1 MKFSVSS
8 SVLSAHLQ
16 TISRV
21 INPKSPLPILDKF
34 LFTLEGKR
42 LTLTAADMETMM
54 QTFVDLDVA
63 EGSGSVALGSK
74 LLLDIL
80 KEFGD
85 MPLEFNVEDGTL
97 ATSIKSETG
106 VYNLVAED
114 GGEYPKMRSLAD
126 GANVLTIGTDIL
138 NTGLNRTIF
147 ATADDE
153 NRPAMNGIF
162 FDITMN
168 DVTFVGS
175 DAQKLSCV
183 RTISAR
189 GDKDCSFILPKKPT
203 NLLRAILS
211 KVNGNL
217 EIKFDEKN
225 AVFSFGNYVMVCR
238 LQEGKFPNYNSVI
251 PQNNPYKVTVDR
263 VSLLNTLRR
272 ISIFSNQALNL
283 VKVELMPN
291 KMTISAQDI
300 DFSISATEDLVCG
313 YDGEPMKIGFKSSL
327 LVEILSNLSCGEV
340 VLELADPSRAGLV
353 VPLEQDE
360 NEETRMLVMP
370 MMLND

>member
-1 MKFSVSS
+1 MKFSVLSS
-8 SVLSAHLQ
+8 ALSSHLQ
-16 TISRV
+16 MISRV

-54 QTFVDLDVA
+54 QTFIDLDSA

-74 LLLDIL
+74 LLLDTL

-97 ATSIKSETG
+97 ATSIKSESG

-114 GGEYPKMRSLAD
+114 GSEYPKMRTLGD
-126 GANVLTIGTDIL
+126 GANQLTLSTEVL
-138 NTGLNRTIF
+138 NMGLNRTVF

-153 NRPAMNGIF
+153 NRPSMNGIY

-168 DVTFVGS
+168 DLTFVGS
-175 DAQKLSCV
+175 DAQKLSCM

-189 GDKDCSFILPKKPT
+189 GEQDCGFILPKKPT
-203 NLLRAILS
+203 NLLRAIS
-211 KVNGNL
+211 PKVGGNL
-217 EIKFDEKN
+217 QVKFDDKN
-225 AVFSFGNYVMVCR
+225 AVFTFENYVMVCR
-238 LQEGKFPNYNSVI
+238 LQEGKYPNYKTVI

-283 VKVELMPN
+283 VKVELQPN
-291 KMTISAQDI
+291 RMTVSAQDI
-300 DFSISATEDLVCG
+300 DFSISATEDLVCS
-313 YDGEPMKIGFKSSL
+313 YDGDPMKIGFNSTL
-327 LVEILSNLSCGEV
+327 LVEILSNLPCDEV

-353 VPLEQDE
+353 VPLAQDE
-360 NEETRMLVMP
+360 NAETRMLVMP

>member
-1 MKFSVSS
+1 M
-8 SVLSAHLQ
+8 
-16 TISRV
+16 ISRV

-54 QTFVDLDVA
+54 QTFIDLDSA

-74 LLLDIL
+74 LLLDTL

-97 ATSIKSETG
+97 ATSIKSESG

-114 GGEYPKMRSLAD
+114 GSEYPKMRTLGD
-126 GANVLTIGTDIL
+126 GASQLTLSTEVL
-138 NTGLNRTIF
+138 NMGLNRTVF

-153 NRPAMNGIF
+153 NRPSMNGIY

-168 DVTFVGS
+168 DLTFVGS
-175 DAQKLSCV
+175 DAQKLSCM

-189 GDKDCSFILPKKPT
+189 GEQDCSFILPKKPT
-203 NLLRAILS
+203 NLLRAIS
-211 KVNGNL
+211 PKVGGNL
-217 EIKFDEKN
+217 QVKFDDKN
-225 AVFSFGNYVMVCR
+225 AVFTFENYVMVCR
-238 LQEGKFPNYNSVI
+238 LQEGKYPNYKTVI

-283 VKVELMPN
+283 VKVELQPN
-291 KMTISAQDI
+291 RMTVSAQDI
-300 DFSISATEDLVCG
+300 DFSISATEDLVCS
-313 YDGEPMKIGFKSSL
+313 YDGDPMKIGFNSTL
-327 LVEILSNLSCGEV
+327 LVEILSNLPCDEV

-353 VPLEQDE
+353 VPLAQDE
-360 NEETRMLVMP
+360 NAETRMLVMP

>member
-54 QTFVDLDVA
+54 QTFVDLDFA

-217 EIKFDEKN
+217 EIKFDDKN

>member
-34 LFTLEGKR
+34 LFTLEGKK

-54 QTFVDLDVA
+54 QTFVDLDSA

-74 LLLDIL
+74 LLLDTL

-85 MPLEFNVEDGTL
+85 IPLEFNVEDGTL
-97 ATSIKSETG
+97 ATSIKSESG

-114 GGEYPKMRSLAD
+114 GSEYPKMRSLAD
-126 GANVLTIGTDIL
+126 DANVLLIGTDVM
-138 NTGLNRTIF
+138 NVGLNRTVF

-189 GDKDCSFILPKKPT
+189 GEKDCSFILPKKPT
-203 NLLRAILS
+203 NLLRAILP
-211 KVNGNL
+211 KVDGNL
-217 EIKFDEKN
+217 EVKFDAKN
-225 AVFSFGNYVMVCR
+225 AVFNFENYVMVCR
-238 LQEGKFPNYNSVI
+238 LQEGKYPNYNSVI

-263 VSLLNTLRR
+263 LSLLNTLRR

-283 VKVELMPN
+283 VKVELFPN
-291 KMTISAQDI
+291 KMTVSAQDI
-300 DFSISATEDLVCG
+300 DFSISATEDLVCN

>member
-1 MKFSVSS
+1 MKFSVLSS
-8 SVLSAHLQ
+8 ALSSHLQ
-16 TISRV
+16 MISRV

-54 QTFVDLDVA
+54 QTFIDLDSA

-74 LLLDIL
+74 LLLDTL

-97 ATSIKSETG
+97 ATSIKSESG

-114 GGEYPKMRSLAD
+114 GSEYPKMRTLGD
-126 GANVLTIGTDIL
+126 GASQLTLSTEVL
-138 NTGLNRTIF
+138 NMGLNRTVF

-153 NRPAMNGIF
+153 NRPSMNGIY

-168 DVTFVGS
+168 DLTFVGS
-175 DAQKLSCV
+175 DAQKLSCM

-189 GDKDCSFILPKKPT
+189 GEQDCSFILPKKPT
-203 NLLRAILS
+203 NLLRAIS
-211 KVNGNL
+211 PKVGGNL
-217 EIKFDEKN
+217 QVKFDDKN
-225 AVFSFGNYVMVCR
+225 AVFTFENYVMVCR
-238 LQEGKFPNYNSVI
+238 LQEGKYPNYKTVI

-283 VKVELMPN
+283 VKVELQPN
-291 KMTISAQDI
+291 RMTVSAQDI
-300 DFSISATEDLVCG
+300 DFSISATEDLVCS
-313 YDGEPMKIGFKSSL
+313 YDGDPMKIGFNSTL
-327 LVEILSNLSCGEV
+327 LVEILSNLPCDEV

-353 VPLEQDE
+353 VPLAQDE
-360 NEETRMLVMP
+360 NAETRMLVMP

>member
-1 MKFSVSS
+1 MKFTVSS

-16 TISRV
+16 MISRV

-54 QTFVDLDVA
+54 QTFVDLEIA
-63 EGSGSVALGSK
+63 EGAGSVALGSK
-74 LLLDIL
+74 LLLDTL

-85 MPLEFNVEDGTL
+85 MPLEFNVEEGTL
-97 ATSIKSETG
+97 ATSIKSESG

-114 GGEYPKMRSLAD
+114 GGEYPKMRTLND
-126 GANVLTIGTDIL
+126 GASQLTIGTDIL
-138 NTGLNRTIF
+138 NMGLNRTVF

-153 NRPAMNGIF
+153 NRPSMNGIY

-175 DAQKLSCV
+175 DAQKLSCMK
-183 RTISAR
+183 TIAAR
-189 GDKDCSFILPKKPT
+189 GEQDCSFILPKKPT
-203 NLLRAILS
+203 NLLRAIAP
-211 KVNGNL
+211 KVSGNL

-225 AVFSFGNYVMVCR
+225 AVFTFENYVMVCR
-238 LQEGKFPNYNSVI
+238 LQEGKYPNYKTVI

-263 VSLLNTLRR
+263 ISLLNTLRR

-283 VKVELMPN
+283 VKVELQPN
-291 KMTISAQDI
+291 KMTVSAQDI
-300 DFSISATEDLVCG
+300 DFSISATEDLVCS
-313 YDGEPMKIGFKSSL
+313 YDGEPMKIGFNSTL
-327 LVEILSNLSCGEV
+327 LVEILSNLPCSEV

-353 VPLEQDE
+353 VPLTQDE
-360 NEETRMLVMP
+360 NAETRMLVMP

>member
-85 MPLEFNVEDGTL
+85 MPLEFNVEDGPL

-217 EIKFDEKN
+217 EIKFDDKN

-340 VLELADPSRAGLV
+340 VLELADPSRTRTRRLV
-353 VPLEQDE
+353 CLSC
-360 NEETRMLVMP
+360 R
-370 MMLND
+370 

>member
-1 MKFSVSS
+1 MKFTVSS

-16 TISRV
+16 MISRV

-42 LTLTAADMETMM
+42 LTLTAADMETML
-54 QTFVDLDVA
+54 QTFIDLEIA

-74 LLLDIL
+74 LLLDTL

-85 MPLEFNVEDGTL
+85 MPLEINVEEGTL
-97 ATSIKSETG
+97 ATSIKTESG
-106 VYNLVAED
+106 NYNFVGED
-114 GGEYPKMRSLAD
+114 GAEYPKMRTLSD
-126 GANVLTIGTDIL
+126 GASQLTVATDVL
-138 NTGLNRTIF
+138 NMGLNRTIF

-183 RTISAR
+183 KTIAAR
-189 GDKDCSFILPKKPT
+189 GEKDCHFILPKKPT
-203 NLLRAILS
+203 NLLRAIS
-211 KVNGNL
+211 PKVGGNL
-217 EIKFDEKN
+217 QINFDNKN
-225 AVFSFGNYVMVCR
+225 AVFTFENYVMVCR
-238 LQEGKFPNYNSVI
+238 LQEGNFPNYKTVI

-283 VKVELMPN
+283 VKVELQPN
-291 KMTISAQDI
+291 KMTVSAQDI
-300 DFSISATEDLVCG
+300 DFSISATEDLVCS
-313 YDGEPMKIGFKSSL
+313 YEGEEMKIGFNSTL
-327 LVEILSNLSCGEV
+327 LVEILSNLPCGEV

-360 NEETRMLVMP
+360 NAETRMLVMP

>member
-1 MKFSVSS
+1 MKFTVSS

-42 LTLTAADMETMM
+42 LTLTAADMESMM
-54 QTFVDLDVA
+54 QTHIDLEDV
-63 EGSGSVALGSK
+63 EGTGSVALGSK
-74 LLLDIL
+74 LLLDTL

-85 MPLEFNVEDGTL
+85 MPLSFNVEEGTL
-97 ATSIKSETG
+97 ATTIKSDSG

-114 GGEYPKMRSLAD
+114 GAEYPKMRTLAD
-126 GANVLTIGTDIL
+126 ESNTL
-138 NTGLNRTIF
+138 NISTETLNLGLNSTVF

-175 DAQKLSCV
+175 DAQKLSCL

-189 GDKDCSFILPKKPT
+189 GENNCSFILPKKPT

-211 KVNGNL
+211 KVGGNL
-217 EIKFDEKN
+217 EVKFDAKN
-225 AVFSFGNYVMVCR
+225 AVFNFDNYVMVCR
-238 LQEGKFPNYNSVI
+238 LQEGKYPNYNSVI

-263 VSLLNTLRR
+263 VSLMNSLRR

-283 VKVELMPN
+283 VKVELFPN

-300 DFSISATEDLVCG
+300 DFSISATEDLVCS
-313 YDGEPMKIGFKSSL
+313 YDGEPMRIGFKSSL
-327 LVEILSNLSCGEV
+327 LIEILSNLSCNEV
-340 VLELADPSRAGLV
+340 VIELADPSKAGLV
-353 VPLEQDE
+353 VPLEQNE
-360 NEETRMLVMP
+360 NEEVRMLIMP
-370 MMLND
+370 LMLND

>member
-211 KVNGNL
+211 KVSGNL

>member
-1 MKFSVSS
+1 MKFSVLSS
-8 SVLSAHLQ
+8 ALSSHLQ
-16 TISRV
+16 MISRV

-54 QTFVDLDVA
+54 QTFIDLDSA

-74 LLLDIL
+74 LLLDTL

-97 ATSIKSETG
+97 ATSIKSESG

-114 GGEYPKMRSLAD
+114 GSEYPKMRTLAD
-126 GANVLTIGTDIL
+126 GASQLTLSTEVL
-138 NTGLNRTIF
+138 NMGLNRTVF

-153 NRPAMNGIF
+153 NRPSMNGIF

-168 DVTFVGS
+168 DLTFVGS
-175 DAQKLSCV
+175 DAQKLSCM

-189 GDKDCSFILPKKPT
+189 GEQDCSFILPKKPT
-203 NLLRAILS
+203 NLLRAIS
-211 KVNGNL
+211 PKVGGNL
-217 EIKFDEKN
+217 QVKFDDKN
-225 AVFSFGNYVMVCR
+225 AVFTFENYVMVCR
-238 LQEGKFPNYNSVI
+238 LQEGKYPNYKTVI

-283 VKVELMPN
+283 VKVELQPN
-291 KMTISAQDI
+291 RMTVSAQDI
-300 DFSISATEDLVCG
+300 DFSISATEDLVCS
-313 YDGEPMKIGFKSSL
+313 YDGDPMKIGFNSTL
-327 LVEILSNLSCGEV
+327 LVEILSNLPCDEV

-353 VPLEQDE
+353 VPLAQDE
-360 NEETRMLVMP
+360 NAETRMLVMP

>member
-217 EIKFDEKN
+217 EIKFDDKN

>member
-1 MKFSVSS
+1 MKFSVLSS
-8 SVLSAHLQ
+8 ALSSHLQ
-16 TISRV
+16 MISRV

-54 QTFVDLDVA
+54 QTFIDLDSA

-74 LLLDIL
+74 LLLDTL

-97 ATSIKSETG
+97 ATSIKSESG

-114 GGEYPKMRSLAD
+114 GSEYPKMRTLGD
-126 GANVLTIGTDIL
+126 GASQLTLSTEVL
-138 NTGLNRTIF
+138 NMGLNRTVF

-153 NRPAMNGIF
+153 NRPSMNGIY

-168 DVTFVGS
+168 DLTFVGS
-175 DAQKLSCV
+175 DAQKLSCM

-189 GDKDCSFILPKKPT
+189 GEQDCSFILPKKPT
-203 NLLRAILS
+203 NLLRAIS
-211 KVNGNL
+211 PKVGGNL
-217 EIKFDEKN
+217 QVKFDDKN
-225 AVFSFGNYVMVCR
+225 AVFTFENYVMVCR
-238 LQEGKFPNYNSVI
+238 LQEGKYPNYKTVI

-283 VKVELMPN
+283 VKVELQPN
-291 KMTISAQDI
+291 RMTVSAQDI
-300 DFSISATEDLVCG
+300 DFSISATEDLVCS
-313 YDGEPMKIGFKSSL
+313 YDGDPMKIGFNSTL
-327 LVEILSNLSCGEV
+327 LVEILSNLPCDEV
-340 VLELADPSRAGLV
+340 VVELADPSRAGLV
-353 VPLEQDE
+353 VPLAQDE
-360 NEETRMLVMP
+360 NAETRMLVMP

>member
-1 MKFSVSS
+1 MKFSVLSS
-8 SVLSAHLQ
+8 ALSSHLQ
-16 TISRV
+16 MISRV

-54 QTFVDLDVA
+54 QTFIDLDSA

-74 LLLDIL
+74 LLLDTL

-97 ATSIKSETG
+97 ATSIKSESG

-114 GGEYPKMRSLAD
+114 GSEYPKMRTLGD
-126 GANVLTIGTDIL
+126 GASQLTLSTEVL
-138 NTGLNRTIF
+138 NMGLNRTVF

-153 NRPAMNGIF
+153 NRPSMNGIY

-168 DVTFVGS
+168 DLTFVGS
-175 DAQKLSCV
+175 DAQKLSCM

-189 GDKDCSFILPKKPT
+189 GEQDCSFILPKKPT
-203 NLLRAILS
+203 NLLRAIS
-211 KVNGNL
+211 PKVGGNL
-217 EIKFDEKN
+217 QVKFDDKN
-225 AVFSFGNYVMVCR
+225 AVFTFENYVMVCR
-238 LQEGKFPNYNSVI
+238 LQEGKYPNYKTVI

-283 VKVELMPN
+283 VKVELQPN
-291 KMTISAQDI
+291 RMTVSAQDI
-300 DFSISATEDLVCG
+300 DFSISATEDLVCS
-313 YDGEPMKIGFKSSL
+313 YDGDPMKIGFNSTL
-327 LVEILSNLSCGEV
+327 LVEILSNLPCDEV
-340 VLELADPSRAGLV
+340 VLEMADPSRAGLV
-353 VPLEQDE
+353 VPLAQDE
-360 NEETRMLVMP
+360 NAETRMLVMP

>member
-1 MKFSVSS
+1 MKFTVSS
-8 SVLSAHLQ
+8 SVLSTHLQ

-42 LTLTAADMETMM
+42 LTLTAADMESMM
-54 QTFVDLDVA
+54 QTHIDLEEA
-63 EGSGSVALGSK
+63 EGTGSVALGSK
-74 LLLDIL
+74 LLLDTL

-85 MPLEFNVEDGTL
+85 MPLSFNVEEGTL
-97 ATSIKSETG
+97 ATTIKSDSG

-114 GGEYPKMRSLAD
+114 GAEYPKMRTLTDAS
-126 GANVLTIGTDIL
+126 NTLTISTEAL
-138 NTGLNRTIF
+138 NTGLNSTVF

-175 DAQKLSCV
+175 DAQKLSCL
-183 RTISAR
+183 RTIAAR
-189 GDKDCSFILPKKPT
+189 GESDCSFILPKKPT

-211 KVNGNL
+211 KVGGNL
-217 EIKFDEKN
+217 EIKFDSKN
-225 AVFSFGNYVMVCR
+225 AVFSFDNYVMVCR
-238 LQEGKFPNYNSVI
+238 LQEGKYPNYNSVI

-263 VSLLNTLRR
+263 VSLMNSLRR

-283 VKVELMPN
+283 VKVELFPN

-300 DFSISATEDLVCG
+300 DFSISATEDLVCS
-313 YDGEPMKIGFKSSL
+313 YDGEPMRIGFKSSL
-327 LVEILSNLSCGEV
+327 LIEILSNLSCNEV
-340 VLELADPSRAGLV
+340 VIELADPSKAGLV
-353 VPLEQDE
+353 VPLEQNE
-360 NEETRMLVMP
+360 NEEVRMLIMP
-370 MMLND
+370 LMLND

>member
-34 LFTLEGKR
+34 LFTLEGKK

-54 QTFVDLDVA
+54 QTFVELDSA

-74 LLLDIL
+74 LLLDTL

-85 MPLEFNVEDGTL
+85 IPLEFNVEDGTL
-97 ATSIKSETG
+97 ATSIKSESG

-114 GGEYPKMRSLAD
+114 GTEYPKMRSLAD
-126 GANVLTIGTDIL
+126 DANVLLIGTDVM
-138 NTGLNRTIF
+138 NVGLNRTVF

-183 RTISAR
+183 RTISSR
-189 GDKDCSFILPKKPT
+189 GEKDCSFILPKKPT
-203 NLLRAILS
+203 NLLRAILP
-211 KVNGNL
+211 KVDGNL
-217 EIKFDEKN
+217 EVKFDAKN
-225 AVFSFGNYVMVCR
+225 AVFNFENYVMVCR
-238 LQEGKFPNYNSVI
+238 LQEGKYPNYNSVI

-283 VKVELMPN
+283 VKVELFPN
-291 KMTISAQDI
+291 KMTVSAQDI
-300 DFSISATEDLVCG
+300 DFSISATEDLVCN